1 MRATLIFLGLLATA
15 SIAHAK
21 TWADTGCE
29 TALVS
34 AEGGTF
40 TFKRNNAA
48 DVVCRIENWP
58 VSQAE
63 AKMACDD
70 GSTRTLLV
78 KDDAEIVFDGV
89 TMVVPTDENG
99 VCD

>member
-1 MRATLIFLGLLATA
+1 MRVTLIALGLLAA
-15 SIAHAK
+15 VSGAHAK
-21 TWADTGCE
+21 TWADAGCE

-34 AEGGTF
+34 AEGGAF
-40 TFKRNNAA
+40 TFKQNNAA

-63 AKMACDD
+63 AQMTCDD
-70 GSTRTLLV
+70 GNARTLVV
-78 KDDAEIVFDGV
+78 KDDTEIVFNGV
-89 TMVVPTDENG
+89 QMFVPSDENG